1 LELKIFNTRECLINF
16 CLKNVKRAAE
26 IGVRDGDNS
35 RFILAN
41 SPSLVKLYGIDIRY
55 SEKVNI
61 NDSRFDYM
69 IVDSVSAASKFP
81 DEYFGFIY
89 IDAGHSYNNVY
100 NDLLSWY
107 PKLKNGGFLVG
118 DDYAIMYNPTEGEY
132 GVVQAI
138 EDFIID
144 HNKDIYITQHGYI
157 EKDKRL
163 SIAKEI
169 GKKAEDNLY
178 IIHDYLF
185 PNDQA
190 GRKRT
195 ENLHIPNWM
204 IIK

>member
-1 LELKIFNTRECLINF
+1 MEIFNTREDLIKF
-16 CLKNVKRAAE
+16 CLNGVKRAAE
-26 IGVRDGDNS
+26 VGVRDGDNS

-41 SPSLVKLYGIDIRY
+41 SPLLLKLYGIDIRY
-55 SEKVNI
+55 SHKVGI
-61 NDSRFDYM
+61 NDNRFNYM
-69 IVDSVSAASKFP
+69 IIDSVSAASKFP

-89 IDAGHSYNNVY
+89 IDAGHSYNDVY
-100 NDLLSWY
+100 NDLMSWY

-118 DDYAIMYNPTEGEY
+118 DDYAIMYNPTEGQY
-132 GVVQAI
+132 GVVEAI
-138 EDFIID
+138 EEFVEEN
-144 HNKDIYITQHGYI
+144 NKDLYITQYGYI
-157 EKDKRL
+157 NKNQRIE
-163 SIAKEI
+163 IAKDV

-178 IIHDYLF
+178 IVHDYLF